1 MNGKT
6 IFSRFNKFY
15 HGFAFA
21 IILILA
27 FIVSC
32 DGYYMGKSREEIN
45 QELSEIIFETDSILL
60 DLKWHL
66 DSLEAHKDFNK

>member
-6 IFSRFNKFY
+6 IFSRFNKFHY
-15 HGFAFA
+15 GFVFTL
-21 IILILA
+21 ILILA

-45 QELSEIIFETDSILL
+45 QELNEIIFETDSILL

-66 DSLEAHKDFNK
+66 DSLEAHKNFNK